1 MELPEDVLTLVRAY
15 SRPLMQYIHE
25 YRAACHDISCILPVP
40 MFLLEHI
47 KEKLY
52 TREAKQVMEAFRNYT
67 DAALLAFHKDEA
79 LAKLPYSTTEEII
92 AWQECVRSA
101 NHLGIQREKLWT
113 DLIELVYR

>member
-25 YRAACHDISCILPVP
+25 YRAACRDLTGILPIPV
-40 MFLLEHI
+40 FLLEHI
-47 KEKLY
+47 KEKLC
-52 TREAKQVMEAFRNYT
+52 TREAKPVMDAFRLYV

-79 LAKLPYSTTEEII
+79 LAKLPHSTTQEII

-101 NHLGIQREKLWT
+101 NHLGMQREKLWT
-113 DLIELVYR
+113 DLIEVVYR